1 MEFFKSFLATFI
13 PLMVALDA
21 PGTLA
26 LYVGMT
32 EGVMKQERK
41 KIVRQSIITAFLV
54 TLGFIL
60 VGQAIF
66 NALGILVED
75 FMIAGG
81 VVLLIIAIADVV
93 RAGERKMERSA
104 EFGVVPLGTPIIAGP
119 GTLTAALVLVGT
131 NGYVPVIL
139 SLVVNLLFAWVI
151 FAQSERIIRIIG
163 ISGSRAFAKVVSLI
177 LAAFAV
183 KMIRSGIFRV
193 SRRSLMKK
201 ENGIMRELREDHE
214 SMCGPNRRVHMAN
227 ERTFLAWVRTSI
239 AIMAFGFVVEKFS
252 LFVKQM
258 GYLPGEGGHSAAA
271 GLFCD
276 NRDRAC
282 RPRRCDGRAF
292 VHTL

>member
-26 LYVGMT
+26 LFVGMT
-32 EGVMKQERK
+32 EGVAKPERAR
-41 KIVRQSIITAFLV
+41 IVRQSIITAFLV

-75 FMIAGG
+75 FMVAGG
-81 VVLLIIAIADVV
+81 LVLLIIAIADVV
-93 RAGERKMERSA
+93 RAGERKMERSP

-139 SLVVNLLFAWVI
+139 SLAVNLLLAWVI
-151 FAQSERIIRIIG
+151 FNQSERIIRIIG

-183 KMIRSGIFRV
+183 KMIRSGIFR
-193 SRRSLMKK
+193 
-201 ENGIMRELREDHE
+201 
-214 SMCGPNRRVHMAN
+214 
-227 ERTFLAWVRTSI
+227 FL
-239 AIMAFGFVVEKFS
+239 
-252 LFVKQM
+252 
-258 GYLPGEGGHSAAA
+258 
-271 GLFCD
+271 
-276 NRDRAC
+276 
-282 RPRRCDGRAF
+282 DGR
-292 VHTL
+292 L

>member
-1 MEFFKSFLATFI
+1 MEFFRSFLATFI

-32 EGVMKQERK
+32 EGVMKQERS

-75 FMIAGG
+75 FMVAGG

-139 SLVVNLLFAWVI
+139 SLVVNLLLAWVI

-183 KMIRSGIFRV
+183 KMIRSGIFR
-193 SRRSLMKK
+193 
-201 ENGIMRELREDHE
+201 
-214 SMCGPNRRVHMAN
+214 
-227 ERTFLAWVRTSI
+227 FL
-239 AIMAFGFVVEKFS
+239 
-252 LFVKQM
+252 
-258 GYLPGEGGHSAAA
+258 
-271 GLFCD
+271 
-276 NRDRAC
+276 
-282 RPRRCDGRAF
+282 DGR
-292 VHTL
+292 L

>member
-41 KIVRQSIITAFLV
+41 KIVRQSILTAFLV

-139 SLVVNLLFAWVI
+139 SLVVNLLLAWVI

-183 KMIRSGIFRV
+183 KMIRSGVFKFLD
-193 SRRSLMKK
+193 SR
-201 ENGIMRELREDHE
+201 
-214 SMCGPNRRVHMAN
+214 
-227 ERTFLAWVRTSI
+227 
-239 AIMAFGFVVEKFS
+239 
-252 LFVKQM
+252 
-258 GYLPGEGGHSAAA
+258 
-271 GLFCD
+271 
-276 NRDRAC
+276 
-282 RPRRCDGRAF
+282 
-292 VHTL
+292 

>member
-75 FMIAGG
+75 FMVAGG

-93 RAGERKMERSA
+93 RAGERQIERSA

-139 SLVVNLLFAWVI
+139 SLVVNLLLAWVI

-183 KMIRSGIFRV
+183 KMIRSGIF
-193 SRRSLMKK
+193 K
-201 ENGIMRELREDHE
+201 
-214 SMCGPNRRVHMAN
+214 
-227 ERTFLAWVRTSI
+227 FL
-239 AIMAFGFVVEKFS
+239 
-252 LFVKQM
+252 
-258 GYLPGEGGHSAAA
+258 
-271 GLFCD
+271 
-276 NRDRAC
+276 
-282 RPRRCDGRAF
+282 DGRM
-292 VHTL
+292 